1 MKNKLFGT
9 RVYLCGAMDRVQD
22 GGIGWRNMITPFLN
36 SLGSIVLDP
45 CDKPT
50 TEAVEDAELRR
61 IRHSHKDKGEF
72 DKVRDIMKPIRAV
85 DLRLVDI
92 SDYLVVNLDPCI
104 HACGTYEEI
113 FLANREKKPIIIHIA
128 GEKSDT
134 PDWLFATVPHEMV
147 FPKWEMIKT
156 YLHNINTGQDT
167 RTFNRWQFFDMEKAT
182 KLMMERYSEYT

>member
-9 RVYLCGAMDRVQD
+9 RVYLCGAMDRVKD
-22 GGIGWRNMITPFLN
+22 GGIGWRQMITPFLN

-61 IRHSHKDKGEF
+61 IRSTHKKKGEW
-72 DKVRDIMKPIRAV
+72 DKVREIMKPIRAV

-92 SDYLVVNLDPCI
+92 SDYIVVNLDSSI

-113 FLANREKKPIIIHIA
+113 FLANREKKPIIIHVED
-128 GEKSDT
+128 GKTNT
-134 PDWLFATVPHEMV
+134 PDWLFATVPHEMI
-147 FPKWEMIKT
+147 FEDWDDIKK
-156 YLHNINTGQDT
+156 YLRNINSGKNIE
-167 RTFNRWQFFDMEKAT
+167 TFNRWQFFDMEKAT
-182 KLMMERYSEYT
+182 KLMMERYQEAL